1 MNAGG
6 DGGGGGGVCFA
17 LRVLR
22 SGVVGHWLH
31 GFLQHGIGRGVFSPD
46 LFTFPPS
53 LPLFFFCAALVLCYS
68 IDHGSKMSVT

>member
-6 DGGGGGGVCFA
+6 DGGGGGGGVCFA

-53 LPLFFFCAALVLCYS
+53 LYFFLCCSCVVL
-68 IDHGSKMSVT
+68 